1 MTKLFNFSFF
11 LYILATFKNKWLFQ
25 MIMKGTIVNFR
36 VGMKTMYHNHMIVNA
51 GLSKREEAVK
61 LVGKPVVYTTSAKNT
76 IKGKV
81 ASAHGNK
88 GALRVIFEKAKFIA
102 AIMFFIPVSK
112 SPVEYLPG

>member
-1 MTKLFNFSFF
+1 
-11 LYILATFKNKWLFQ
+11 

-51 GLSKREEAVK
+51 GLSKREQAVK

-88 GALRVIFEKAKFIA
+88 GALRVIFEKAMPGQ
-102 AIMFFIPVSK
+102 AISQH
-112 SPVEYLPG
+112 VEIL